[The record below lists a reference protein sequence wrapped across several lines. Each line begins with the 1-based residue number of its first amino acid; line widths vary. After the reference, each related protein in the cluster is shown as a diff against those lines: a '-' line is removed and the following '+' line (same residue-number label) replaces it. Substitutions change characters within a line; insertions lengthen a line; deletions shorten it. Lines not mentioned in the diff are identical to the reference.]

1 MWISKKEYEELNA
14 RCDNCDYQLTERV
27 IKEPLTAIFTNNA
40 IIMSVDLY
48 LKLCDEKESIVKER
62 EDMQSELQKYQKM
75 YADEVQKR
83 LALIE
88 QLGDAQAT

>member
-1 MWISKKEYEELNA
+1 MWISKKEYEELQG
-14 RCDNCDYQLTERV
+14 RCNNCNYQLTERV
-27 IKEPLTAIFTNNA
+27 IKEPLTAIFTNDA

-48 LKLCDEKESIVKER
+48 LKLCNEKESMDKER
-62 EDMQSELQKYQKM
+62 EDMQAALQKYQKM

-88 QLGDAQAT
+88 QIGGQSN